1 MHNKWLLIGML
12 CLSGL
17 LFSGRASA
25 AQPIKIGVMG
35 PVTGAWAAEGQSMV
49 NVVETLAEEVNA
61 AGGVK
66 GRKIS
71 IEVGDDAGDPRTAV
85 LAAQRLVSSGV
96 VAVVGTYGSAI
107 TEASQG
113 IYDDDGVLQIATGST
128 AIRLTEKRLPLFFRT
143 CPRDDDQGK
152 YLSGKVMGM
161 GVKSIAL
168 LHDNSA
174 YAKGL
179 AEECKALF
187 EKGGVR
193 IVFYDAITAGD
204 RDFTTSLVSMKS
216 VKPDMIVFTGYYP
229 EAAMLLR
236 QKKDMGWNVPM
247 IGGDAT
253 NNTALIEISGTE
265 AAKGYYFVSPPGPL
279 DLTGP
284 AAKKFMAGYEAKYK
298 SVPTSVWSI
307 MAGDAF
313 MTIVEALKH
322 IDEVTSEDIAEY
334 LHESLKKYPGFTG
347 EISYDAKGDRIGD
360 VYRLYEVNA
369 EGEFKLVP

>member
-1 MHNKWLLIGML
+1 MQKWLKFGAGCLACLIML
-12 CLSGL
+12 AG
-17 LFSGRASA
+17 SA
-25 AQPIKIGVMG
+25 AAGQPIKIGVMG

-61 AGGVK
+61 AGGVN
-66 GRKIS
+66 GRKIQ
-71 IEVGDDAGDPRTAV
+71 IEIGDDGGDPRTAV

-128 AIRLTEKRLPLFFRT
+128 AIRLSEKKLRLFFRT

-152 YLSGKVMGM
+152 YLSGKVVGM
-161 GVKSIAL
+161 GFKKVAL

-187 EKGGVR
+187 EKSGVK
-193 IVFYDAITAGD
+193 VAFYDAITAGD
-204 RDFTTSLVSMKS
+204 RDFTTSLVSMKAAQ
-216 VKPDMIVFTGYYP
+216 PDMIVFTGYYP

-236 QKKDMGWNVPM
+236 QKKDMGWDVPM

-253 NNTALIEISGTE
+253 NNTALIEISGNV

-284 AAKKFMAGYEAKYK
+284 AAKKFMAEYEAKYK

-322 IDEVTSEDIAEY
+322 LDQPTSENIGEY
-334 LHESLKKYPGFTG
+334 LHDSLKNYPGFTG
-347 EISYDAKGDRIGD
+347 EISYNAKGDRIGD
-360 VYRLYEVNA
+360 VYRLYQVDAN
-369 EGEFKLVP
+369 GEFKLVP